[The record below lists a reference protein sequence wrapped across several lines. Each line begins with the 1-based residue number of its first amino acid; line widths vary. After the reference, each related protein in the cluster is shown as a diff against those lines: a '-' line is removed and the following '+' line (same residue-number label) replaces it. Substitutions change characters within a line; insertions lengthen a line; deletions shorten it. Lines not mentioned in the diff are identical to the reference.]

1 MENVI
6 ALSQFVE
13 DFGDGLLEAV
23 ACQNP
28 PVYDGEPDPFR
39 DIIMEGL
46 ARQPFPLQ
54 RDAVQAVVK
63 LLVDAGEPAAVINGE
78 MGTGKT
84 IMAIA
89 TAAVMHAEGARRF
102 LIVSPPHLVYKW
114 RREIRETIADA
125 RVWVL
130 NGPDTL
136 RKLLLMREMAG
147 APATD
152 GAPEFY
158 VIGRV
163 RMRMGFHWRSA
174 VATRR
179 FHEPVRGADDS
190 VVRSVELAACPDCGT
205 VLHDEEGNP
214 LPRAAFP
221 DDSRRRC
228 PKCGAALWSLVRPG
242 RPKDPR
248 AVVRQ
253 ALLQI
258 PTIGPKSA
266 DRLLATLGESALTD
280 ILSDNVYE
288 FVNLMD
294 ENGELVFGDRQ
305 AARIE
310 RRLATLEFSF
320 GQGGYQPTE
329 FIKRMLPSDF
339 FDLLIVDEGH
349 EYKNE
354 SSAQGQAMGVLA
366 NKVRK
371 VLLLT
376 GTLMGG
382 YASDLFFLLWR
393 IMPRRMVEDGF
404 RPNSRGSMAAA
415 AMAFMREHGVLKDI
429 YKETDSASHRT
440 ARGKRI
446 SVRTTKAPG
455 FGPQGIARYVL
466 PFTVFVKLKDMDAGV
481 LPAYEER
488 YVDVAMTTDQ
498 GMHYAGLES
507 RLTAEMRQA
516 LARGDTT
523 LLGVVLNVL
532 LAWPDTAFREETVR
546 HPRDRSLLAFVPRV
560 FDVAEPAPKE
570 RALIDECLK
579 EKAQGRRV
587 LVYTVYTGTRDTT
600 SRLRSL
606 LETAG
611 LKVGVLKAS
620 VDTSRREDWIMEQVD
635 RGIDVLVTNP
645 ELVKTGLDLLDFPT
659 IVFMQTG
666 YNVYT
671 LQQAARRSW
680 RIGQT
685 QPVAVVFLG
694 YSGTAQTACLS
705 LMATKIAVSQS
716 TSGDMPETGLD
727 VLNQDGDSIEVAL
740 ARQLA
745 A

>member
-23 ACQNP
+23 ARQNP

-46 ARQPFPLQ
+46 ARQPFPVQ

-152 GAPEFY
+152 DAPEFY

-179 FHEPVRGADDS
+179 FHERVRGADGS
-190 VVRSVELAACPDCGT
+190 AVRSVELAACPDCGT

-214 LPRAAFP
+214 LPQAAFT

-228 PKCGAALWSLVRPG
+228 PECGAALWTLVRPG
-242 RPKDPR
+242 RPKNPR

-266 DRLLATLGESALTD
+266 DRLLATFGESALTEM
-280 ILSDNVYE
+280 LSDNVCE

-294 ENGELVFGDRQ
+294 ENGDLVFGDRQ

-329 FIKRMLPSDF
+329 FIKRMLPADF

-404 RPNSRGSMAAA
+404 QPNSRGSMAAA
-415 AMAFMREHGVLKDI
+415 AMAFMREHGVLKDV
-429 YKETDSASHRT
+429 YKESGSASHRT

-446 SVRTTKAPG
+446 SVRTSKAPG

-466 PFTVFVKLKDMDAGV
+466 PFTAFVKLKDMDAGV
-481 LPAYEER
+481 LPSYEER

-498 GMHYAGLES
+498 GLHYAGLES
-507 RLTAEMRQA
+507 RLTAEMKQA

-560 FDVAEPAPKE
+560 FDAAEPAPKE

-579 EKAQGRRV
+579 EKARGRRV

-606 LETAG
+606 LEAAG

-659 IVFMQTG
+659 IVFLQTS

-685 QPVAVVFLG
+685 QPVEVVFLG